1 MLDICWRGMTWLDGV
16 VLWLEGGKMETRLS
30 DGRVNKVEMTFYS
43 SGGWE
48 LDHLVRVIGG
58 GGVNLMF

>member
-1 MLDICWRGMTWLDGV
+1 
-16 VLWLEGGKMETRLS
+16 METRLS
-30 DGRVNKVEMTFYS
+30 DGRVNNVEMTFYS

-48 LDHLVRVIGG
+48 LDYLVRVIGG